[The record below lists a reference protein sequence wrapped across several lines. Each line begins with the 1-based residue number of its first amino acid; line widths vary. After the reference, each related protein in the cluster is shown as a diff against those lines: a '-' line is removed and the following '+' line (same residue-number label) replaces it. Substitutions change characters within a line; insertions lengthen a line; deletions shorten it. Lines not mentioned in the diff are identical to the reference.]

1 MHSTVFCIDQRAA
14 NTCIWSLV
22 SRNMAGEGM
31 TACDAL
37 KHYNVELLVQVAFC
51 CDALLHRTA
60 SFFYPEDALKHYN
73 VELLVQVAFC
83 CDALLHRA
91 ASFFYPEDA
100 LKHYNVELLV
110 QCRATSSFC
119 PDHSAFALVQEP
131 C

>member
-31 TACDAL
+31 TAC
-37 KHYNVELLVQVAFC
+37 
-51 CDALLHRTA
+51 
-60 SFFYPEDALKHYN
+60 DALKHYN